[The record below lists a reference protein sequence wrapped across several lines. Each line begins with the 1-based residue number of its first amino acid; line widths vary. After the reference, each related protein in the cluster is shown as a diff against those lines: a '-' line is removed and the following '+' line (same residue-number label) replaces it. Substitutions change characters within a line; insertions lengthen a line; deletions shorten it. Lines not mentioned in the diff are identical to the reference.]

1 MTFFYERANE
11 NALIAI
17 AIIAIGFKE
26 AIGAASIFSSL
37 SKFLYYLDSEQWYL
51 AFNYLFFQIHFPTDS
66 LSFYPPH
73 LNIISLFI
81 IYSLFILFLT
91 ITHLLTFFYSIVN
104 YYNRKKTFEVWTIND
119 TMFSTCSEVL

>member
-37 SKFLYYLDSEQWYL
+37 SKFLYYLDSEQ
-51 AFNYLFFQIHFPTDS
+51 
-66 LSFYPPH
+66 
-73 LNIISLFI
+73 
-81 IYSLFILFLT
+81 
-91 ITHLLTFFYSIVN
+91 
-104 YYNRKKTFEVWTIND
+104 
-119 TMFSTCSEVL
+119 